1 MIDLTAMTDE
11 ELTELTRAIPHEWD
25 RREALP
31 AVEAGQAEVI
41 AGLRESGTIAAPTV
55 PDAPAEVG
63 DFPAWINPGTDHA
76 AMYLRGDEVSHEGA
90 VWRSEHPGLNHW
102 QPGAAGV
109 DYRIWRDVTY
119 DVLPLPDVPDEP
131 DTPDEPG
138 PAEWQIGVAY
148 EPGDRV
154 TYQGQVYEIV
164 QGHTSAGHWLP
175 DTLPALYK
183 AVE

>member
-25 RREALP
+25 RRAALP

-41 AGLRESGTIAAPTV
+41 AGLRESGTIIAPTV
-55 PDAPAEVG
+55 PDAPATVA
-63 DFPAWINPGTDHA
+63 DFPAWVDPGTDHA

-102 QPGAAGV
+102 EPGTTGV
-109 DYRIWRDVTY
+109 DYRIWLDVTY
-119 DVLPLPDVPDEP
+119 DVIPL
-131 DTPDEPG
+131 
-138 PAEWQIGVAY
+138 PAEWQIGGAY
-148 EPGDRV
+148 VPGDRV
-154 TYQGQVYEIV
+154 TYHGQVYEIV

-175 DTLPALYK
+175 DTLPSLYQ

>member
-25 RREALP
+25 RRGALP
-31 AVEAGQAEVI
+31 AMDAGRAEVI
-41 AGLRESGTIAAPTV
+41 AGLRESGTIAAPV
-55 PDAPAEVG
+55 APDAPAEVG

-102 QPGAAGV
+102 EPGVTGV
-109 DYRIWRDVTY
+109 DYRIWRDVTH
-119 DVLPLPDVPDEP
+119 DVLPLPDEGEAPD
-131 DTPDEPG
+131 DSR
-138 PAEWQIGVAY
+138 PAEWQIGFDY
-148 EPGDRV
+148 ETGDLV
-154 TYQGQVYEIV
+154 TYQGQVYEVV

-175 DTLPALYK
+175 DALPSLYM